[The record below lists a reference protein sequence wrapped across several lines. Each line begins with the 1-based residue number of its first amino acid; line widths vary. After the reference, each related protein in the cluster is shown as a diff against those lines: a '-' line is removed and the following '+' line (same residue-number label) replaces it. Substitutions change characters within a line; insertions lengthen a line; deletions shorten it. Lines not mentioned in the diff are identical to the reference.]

1 MDSTILE
8 KAKDRYRIASKALAR
23 MKKESSLEGQEDE
36 WFTFLR
42 AWKGIYTALEQAVK
56 GDAKATMWF
65 GQRSS
70 FRRKDELL
78 QYVFQARNDDEH
90 GLTRTTKR
98 EPGGV
103 AFGRPIDPSKP
114 MRIDHLSISVNGSV
128 VNINSSGKNENF
140 DPSLEIRTPRLR
152 LMPVKDRDR
161 KTIYSPPTQH
171 LGKPFANA
179 ECDPIL
185 VAEAALSYI
194 EGLVREAEGF

>member
-1 MDSTILE
+1 MDSAILE

-65 GQRSS
+65 GQRNS

-98 EPGGV
+98 EPGGIS
-103 AFGRPIDPSKP
+103 FGRPIDPSKP
-114 MRIDHLSISVNGSV
+114 MRIDNLSISSKGGVI
-128 VNINSSGKNENF
+128 NINWSGKNENF
-140 DPSLEIRTPRLR
+140 DPSLKVIPPRLK
-152 LMPVKDRDR
+152 LMPVKDRDH
-161 KTIYSPPTQH
+161 KTTYSPPTQH

-179 ECDPIL
+179 ERDPIV

-194 EGLVREAEGF
+194 DELIREAEGF